1 MKTFLTIILI
11 LLLIDNSYS
20 QTTDSLRAA
29 ADSAV
34 KIFTWDIQKAER
46 GTLMFLDV
54 PYQRDNSDST
64 EYLTLTVAKD
74 KTKARPE
81 FISIII
87 PNNIVQSNGLFIK
100 FAKSMTKNGEM
111 TMDLEKGKPV
121 RIQFEK
127 CNDET
132 CTARVINGYASHDS
146 GERED
151 IFQKFLDFDHV
162 LFLFIYP
169 DGSHK
174 SVAVPLFSFKQQYKS
189 L

>member
-1 MKTFLTIILI
+1 MKTFLTIIFT
-11 LLLIDNSYS
+11 LLFVQNSYS
-20 QTTDSLRAA
+20 QNADSIKAA
-29 ADSAV
+29 ANDAV
-34 KIFTWDIQKAER
+34 KGFTWDVQRADR

-54 PYQRDNSDST
+54 PYRRDNSDSL

-74 KTKARPE
+74 TSKKRPE

-87 PNNIVQSNGLFIK
+87 PSNVVKSNGIFIK
-100 FAKSMTKNGEM
+100 FATNVTKNGKG
-111 TMDLEKGKPV
+111 TMELEKGNPV
-121 RIQFEK
+121 RVNFES

-132 CTARVINGYASHDS
+132 CTARVLNGYANHDN
-146 GERED
+146 GDKED
-151 IFQKFLDFDHV
+151 IFQKFMTFDHV

-174 SVAVPLFSFKQQYKS
+174 SVAVPLFSFKDQYKK